1 MDILEGLNVSITET
15 CVAQFAKAS
24 RDLKS
29 KLTAHEAALA
39 EAKNNAVI
47 AEQARQS
54 AECKLQQLQNE
65 VRALR
70 EELSHYA
77 SNPADL
83 EAPAK
88 SADLERDFAPENIWG
103 TKKRDADQSQESLE
117 QKYRM
122 IYNNL
127 QIYNQSWSSLKA
139 QVMKHKKKLS
149 YVTRL
154 LERDEFTFTLTN
166 GPVTFQR
173 VLKSDN
179 NNASK
184 PTNLLQSPRITST
197 LHASRL
203 EDTTGGMRTTHSRIG
218 SPGGDEGPDP
228 AIKREQD
235 RRNAGF
241 LSQSDP
247 CRTQSSPDCGLETL
261 DSTLETPLPLPN
273 LQARKRKRDKPQD
286 TNDIPDRPVLVKTEV
301 PSSSPMQCSAPGLG
315 QPFPYTQDLD
325 EIGDSVQ
332 TPTKRRASGEA
343 RWKSPVPVNL
353 ERPPDKHPALQSID
367 GNARAAKSSARNPEN
382 SRRKTISPRALL
394 SMTEDGESGEDR
406 SHSKSS
412 NLSKPESTARKTP
425 LVRTSGYPQNTG
437 NRLQGLLESPMPSK
451 TQLKAPKQTRPLPS
465 QREVVNPTETRPA
478 EPVSFQD
485 SPQPPQES
493 DSQRAPDVQPED
505 EPYRSLPL
513 HRLNLSHFKI
523 NPKRNDGLD
532 YAYDDVI
539 RNKNDRKCLT
549 GCMRPECCG
558 DRFRAMARLGT
569 VPAKPDAEQKQ
580 EDERVLR
587 EYLGDDLDSLSEL
600 NGDERETILV
610 EARAR
615 AIANQYGRHRHH
627 HQRART
633 PPGFWRSEMPSTQEL
648 ESDREAAQKLERE
661 KVEERYREAMR
672 PEGRWVWAD
681 E

>member
-39 EAKNNAVI
+39 KAKDNAVI

-54 AECKLQQLQNE
+54 AECKLHELQNE
-65 VRALR
+65 VMALR
-70 EELSHYA
+70 EELSFYD

-83 EAPAK
+83 EVPTK
-88 SADLERDFAPENIWG
+88 SVDLERDFAPENIWG
-103 TKKRDADQSQESLE
+103 TKKRDVDQSQESLE

-173 VLKSDN
+173 VSKMDKDN
-179 NNASK
+179 FSK
-184 PTNLLQSPRITST
+184 PTNLLQSPRTST
-197 LHASRL
+197 PHASRL
-203 EDTTGGMRTTHSRIG
+203 EDTTGGMRTTHSRLD
-218 SPGGDEGPDP
+218 SPRGADRTD
-228 AIKREQD
+228 AVIKKEQD
-235 RRNAGF
+235 SRNTGF

-247 CRTQSSPDCGLETL
+247 CRTQSSPDCGLEAL
-261 DSTLETPLPLPN
+261 DSTLETLPPLPN
-273 LQARKRKRDKPQD
+273 LQARKRKRDKPQNTD
-286 TNDIPDRPVLVKTEV
+286 DIPDRPVLVKTEV
-301 PSSSPMQCSAPGLG
+301 PSSSPMQCSVPGLG
-315 QPFPYTQDLD
+315 QPFPSTQDLD

-343 RWKSPVPVNL
+343 RWKN
-353 ERPPDKHPALQSID
+353 PDPEKHPALQSID
-367 GNARAAKSSARNPEN
+367 GNARATKSSARNPEN
-382 SRRKTISPRALL
+382 SKRKTISSRALL
-394 SMTEDGESGEDR
+394 SMTEDGESGEDA

-412 NLSKPESTARKTP
+412 NSSNPGSTAKKIP
-425 LVRTSGYPQNTG
+425 FVRTPGYPQNTG
-437 NRLQGLLESPMPSK
+437 NRLQGLLESPVPSK
-451 TQLKAPKQTRPLPS
+451 PQLKAPKHTRPQTSPR
-465 QREVVNPTETRPA
+465 QREVVAPTETRPA
-478 EPVSFQD
+478 ESVSFQE
-485 SPQPPQES
+485 SPPQQS
-493 DSQRAPDVQPED
+493 ASQLAPDVQPED

-523 NPKRNDGLD
+523 NPKRNDGFD
-532 YAYDDVI
+532 FAYDDVI
-539 RNKNDRKCLT
+539 RNKNERKCLT
-549 GCMRPECCG
+549 GCMRPDCCG
-558 DRFRAMARLGT
+558 DRFRAMARLGA
-569 VPAKPDAEQKQ
+569 VPGKPDADQRQ
-580 EDERVLR
+580 EDERVLK
-587 EYLGDDLDSLSEL
+587 EYLGDDLSSLSGL
-600 NGDERETILV
+600 NEDERETTLV

-672 PEGRWVWAD
+672 PEGRWIWAD